1 MGERTMAMTTADT
14 IKAVTREHLTERGGL
29 LLGQC
34 VTAVGWIGGTVP
46 DCEGIVEIPMTDV
59 AGPGFVVGCAL
70 MGRRPIFVVRYQG
83 FMWYNASSLVNYAAR
98 SKAVWGVP
106 VPIFIR
112 AIAME
117 GNGVGHT
124 ASSSL
129 HSVFM
134 HPPGLVVAA
143 PMTPG
148 EYRSVWNHFLSH
160 DDPVYVS
167 EHRRSFPLT
176 DELPDRVSRG
186 SAVTIVAIS
195 AARLNA
201 MDAVATLAVEGIGAD
216 LFHIVW
222 LKPFDYPTAL
232 LDSLVTTGVGLVV
245 DSGFESCGASQA
257 IAYEL
262 MHRTGVPVHALGID
276 DRVCGAA
283 PRVENVTPSGER
295 ICQTVRNLVTRRR
308 TLTREPQW
316 SDALARLTS

>member
-1 MGERTMAMTTADT
+1 MTTAET
-14 IKAVTREHLTERGGL
+14 IKAITREHLTHHGGL

-59 AGPGFVVGCAL
+59 AGPAFAVGCAL

-83 FMWYNASSLVNYAAR
+83 FMWYDASSLVNYAAR
-98 SKAVWGVP
+98 SKDIWGVA

-117 GNGVGHT
+117 GNGIGHT

-129 HSVFM
+129 HSLFM
-134 HPPGLVVAA
+134 HPPGLAVAA

-148 EYRSVWNHFLSH
+148 EYRTVWDYFLAH
-160 DDPVYVS
+160 DDPIYVS
-167 EHRRSFPLT
+167 EHRRGFALT
-176 DELPDRVSRG
+176 DEMPDRVSE
-186 SAVTIVAIS
+186 SAQLTVIAVS

-201 MDAVATLAVEGIGAD
+201 LEAIRILEDEDISVD
-216 LFHIVW
+216 LFHQVW
-222 LKPFDYPTAL
+222 LKPLTLSPDAL
-232 LDSLVTTGVGLVV
+232 ASLSRTGIGLVI
-245 DSGFESCGASQA
+245 DTDFEICGAGRS

-262 MHRTGVPVHALGID
+262 MHQTGVPVHAIGLE

-283 PRVENVTPSGER
+283 PATENITPSAQR
-295 ICQTVRNLVTRRR
+295 IAEGIRALVRRP
-308 TLTREPQW
+308 PQPR
-316 SDALARLTS
+316 LASSAGQLQVAPR